1 MVCSG
6 GQLRAA
12 GIPRSRRRGAA
23 ARGQPRAGPREH
35 GLARQAARCLA
46 GHEPT
51 SKEPPRGATCR
62 LGAVVAGHTTG
73 ARAVARRAGSFVD
86 PPVRSRPRVTVL
98 PLIALIF
105 YDVSGGPFGIEDLV
119 RVGGG
124 ALLPVLSF
132 LVLPALWCLVAP
144 GEEGG
149 GVRRGAS
156 PKGAGGRRGR
166 RRRRTW
172 RQSAA
177 RSPRLMAAAGARM
190 TNP

>member
-1 MVCSG
+1 MHLQNLMWLHISMFEPPMYSWNLGASKWTWSQNSQQAVKHCYHDDEMVCSG
-6 GQLRAA
+6 GQLRAP

-23 ARGQPRAGPREH
+23 ARGQPRSGPREH

-98 PLIALIF
+98 PSSHSSSTTSRA
-105 YDVSGGPFGIEDLV
+105 GP
-119 RVGGG
+119 
-124 ALLPVLSF
+124 S
-132 LVLPALWCLVAP
+132 
-144 GEEGG
+144 
-149 GVRRGAS
+149 AS
-156 PKGAGGRRGR
+156 
-166 RRRRTW
+166 RT
-172 RQSAA
+172 
-177 RSPRLMAAAGARM
+177 
-190 TNP
+190 

>member
-1 MVCSG
+1 
-6 GQLRAA
+6 
-12 GIPRSRRRGAA
+12 
-23 ARGQPRAGPREH
+23 
-35 GLARQAARCLA
+35 
-46 GHEPT
+46 
-51 SKEPPRGATCR
+51 
-62 LGAVVAGHTTG
+62 
-73 ARAVARRAGSFVD
+73 VD

-149 GVRRGAS
+149 GVRRGPS
-156 PKGAGGRRGR
+156 SKGAGGRRGR

-172 RQSAA
+172 QQFAA